1 MPILA
6 VLLSSVLMS
15 PLAQGPGSAPAAA
28 APTAARIEWQ
38 RSLADALAVQEA
50 TGLPL
55 LVVVNMDGEVFNER
69 FAKSTYKDPAFVAST
84 RGYVCV
90 VASPDRHTDKDYDA
104 DGNRIECPRFGG
116 CTCSEHIQI
125 EPELFRRYFNGTRNA
140 PRHVGVTK
148 QGAIVFDRFL
158 DTSMQTAIDAIAK
171 NAGDASKQPGA
182 STDPAVLFGRRDALA
197 RRTLEAMWQRGD
209 AAARRALMVAAA
221 DAGNEPYDMLR
232 AGLRDEDA
240 EVAAKAA
247 LALAKR
253 GGKDALIDLEDA
265 LARHP
270 SGPVHDALVARIVE
284 LAKTDDAA
292 KRLAAHLVAPV
303 APTRIAAPWSNAWAA
318 PRFDDGDRA
327 AIEKELDRCETAL
340 KQTPDDDEARL
351 ALAVAQAAFADILAR
366 DGDKGPEFWFADAIG
381 SARKVK
387 AKELQPEAQAVIAY
401 ASYMT
406 GEAQACGTALAL
418 AQAAP
423 QNGRQPAPA
432 LAARFLDVAI
442 AGTATKVFGDTGGNA
457 ARAWRSE
464 IDRVVAMLDLM
475 NERKAVREGALL
487 AGAGLLEYGGLRAQA
502 RARLADAVARFP
514 GSPKAHE
521 RWRNRLLVDLGVAGM
536 RKAYAEFVA
545 TAADK
550 PEAEWFAGYA
560 GIVAGEQE
568 TRDKRAAQGIAAYAE
583 AIERLQRSAAGNA
596 DFADSANGLAVLALA
611 GRAELLAEDGKPEDA
626 AADLL
631 RAWALRPDGFD
642 EADGLQR
649 KPRGIAS
656 RVAQALQKAGKAELA
671 AKLAPMLP

>member
-1 MPILA
+1 MPMLA

>member
-1 MPILA
+1 MLA

-240 EVAAKAA
+240 GVAAKAA

-583 AIERLQRSAAGNA
+583 AIDRLQRSAAGNA

>member
-1 MPILA
+1 MPMLA

-568 TRDKRAAQGIAAYAE
+568 TRDKRVAQGLSAYGE

-611 GRAELLAEDGKPEDA
+611 GRAELLVEDGKPEDA

-631 RAWALRPDGFD
+631 RAWGLRADSFD

>member
-1 MPILA
+1 MLA

>member
-1 MPILA
+1 MLA
-6 VLLSSVLMS
+6 VLLSSALMS
-15 PLAQGPGSAPAAA
+15 PLAQDPGSAPAAA
-28 APTAARIEWQ
+28 APTPTRIEWQ
-38 RSLADALAVQEA
+38 RSLADALAVQQA

-69 FAKSTYKDPAFVAST
+69 FAKSTYKDPAFIAST

-158 DTSMQTAIDAIAK
+158 DTSMQTAIDAIAE
-171 NAGDASKQPGA
+171 NAGDAGKQPGP
-182 STDPAVLFGRRDALA
+182 STDFAVLFGRRDALA
-197 RRTLEAMWQRGD
+197 RRTLERSWRTGSAVE
-209 AAARRALMVAAA
+209 RRKLMEAAA
-221 DAGNEPYDMLR
+221 DASNEPYDLLR

-265 LARHP
+265 LARQP
-270 SGPVHDALVARIVE
+270 SGPVHDALVARVVE

-292 KRLAAHLVAPV
+292 KRLAAHLVAPAV
-303 APTRIAAPWSNAWAA
+303 PTRIAAPWSNAWAA
-318 PRFDDGDRA
+318 PRYDDGDRA
-327 AIEKELDRCETAL
+327 AVEKELDRCEAAL
-340 KQTPDDDEARL
+340 KQAPDDDEARL

-366 DGDKGPEFWFADAIG
+366 DGDKGPEFWFADAVG

-387 AKELQPEAQAVIAY
+387 AKEMQPEAQAVIAY

-418 AQAAP
+418 AQSAP
-423 QNGRQPAPA
+423 QSGRQPSPA

-442 AGTATKVFGDTGGNA
+442 AGTATKVFGDNGGNA

-514 GSPKAHE
+514 GSATAHD
-521 RWRNRLLVDLGVAGM
+521 RWRARLLVDLGATGM
-536 RKAYAEFVA
+536 RKAYDEFVA
-545 TAADK
+545 AAANK

-560 GIVAGEQE
+560 AVVAGEQE

-596 DFADSANGLAVLALA
+596 NFADSANGLAVLALA
-611 GRAELLAEDGKPEDA
+611 GRAELLAEGGRAEEA
-626 AADLL
+626 TADLL
-631 RAWALRPDGFD
+631 RAWGLRADSFD

-656 RVAQALQKAGKAELA
+656 RVAQAMEKAGKAELS
-671 AKLAPMLP
+671 AKLKPMLP

>member
-1 MPILA
+1 MLA

-432 LAARFLDVAI
+432 LAARFFDVAI

>member
-1 MPILA
+1 MLA

-611 GRAELLAEDGKPEDA
+611 GRAELLVEDGKPEDA

>member
-1 MPILA
+1 MLA

-15 PLAQGPGSAPAAA
+15 TLPQGPGSAPAAA

-171 NAGDASKQPGA
+171 NAGDASKQPGP

-418 AQAAP
+418 AQAAT

-502 RARLADAVARFP
+502 RARLAEAVARFP

-560 GIVAGEQE
+560 GVVAGEQE
-568 TRDKRAAQGIAAYAE
+568 TRDKRAAQGLSAYGE
-583 AIERLQRSAAGNA
+583 AIDRLQRSAAGNA

-611 GRAELLAEDGKPEDA
+611 GRAELLVEDGKPEDA

>member
-1 MPILA
+1 MPMLA

-15 PLAQGPGSAPAAA
+15 PLAQDPGSAPAAA

-171 NAGDASKQPGA
+171 NAGDASKQPGP

-418 AQAAP
+418 AQSAP

-502 RARLADAVARFP
+502 RARLAEAVARFP

-560 GIVAGEQE
+560 GVVAGEQE

-583 AIERLQRSAAGNA
+583 AIDRLQRSAAGNA
-596 DFADSANGLAVLALA
+596 DFADSANGLAVMALA
-611 GRAELLAEDGKPEDA
+611 GRAELLVEDGKPEDA

-656 RVAQALQKAGKAELA
+656 RVAQALEKAGKAELA
-671 AKLAPMLP
+671 AKLKPMLP

>member
-1 MPILA
+1 MLA

-15 PLAQGPGSAPAAA
+15 PLAQDPGSAPAAA
-28 APTAARIEWQ
+28 VPTAARIEWQ

-171 NAGDASKQPGA
+171 NAGDASKQPGP

-418 AQAAP
+418 AQSAP

-502 RARLADAVARFP
+502 RARLAEAVARFP

-560 GIVAGEQE
+560 GVVAGEQE

-583 AIERLQRSAAGNA
+583 AIDRLQRSAAGNA

-611 GRAELLAEDGKPEDA
+611 GRAELLVEDGKPEDA

-631 RAWALRPDGFD
+631 RAWGLRAESFD

-656 RVAQALQKAGKAELA
+656 RVAQALEKAGKAELA
-671 AKLAPMLP
+671 AKLKPMLP

>member
-1 MPILA
+1 
-6 VLLSSVLMS
+6 
-15 PLAQGPGSAPAAA
+15 
-28 APTAARIEWQ
+28 
-38 RSLADALAVQEA
+38 
-50 TGLPL
+50 
-55 LVVVNMDGEVFNER
+55 MDGEVFNER
-69 FAKSTYKDPAFVAST
+69 FAKSTYKDPAFIAST
-84 RGYVCV
+84 KGWICV

>member
-1 MPILA
+1 MLA

-568 TRDKRAAQGIAAYAE
+568 TRDKRVAQGLSAYGE

-611 GRAELLAEDGKPEDA
+611 GRAELLVEDGKPEDA

-631 RAWALRPDGFD
+631 RAWGLRADSFD

>member
-1 MPILA
+1 MLA

-418 AQAAP
+418 AQAAT

-442 AGTATKVFGDTGGNA
+442 AGTATKVFGETGGNA

>member
-1 MPILA
+1 MPISA
-6 VLLSSVLMS
+6 ALL
-15 PLAQGPGSAPAAA
+15 PLALLATAAQDPAA
-28 APTAARIEWQ
+28 PPEPPRIEWQ
-38 RSLADALAVQEA
+38 RSLADALAAQTA

-69 FAKSTYKDPAFVAST
+69 FARSTYKDPAFIAST
-84 RGYVCV
+84 KGWICV

-140 PRHVGVTK
+140 PRHVGVGK
-148 QGAIVFDRFL
+148 DGAILFDRFL
-158 DTSMQTAIDAIAK
+158 DQSMQTAIDAIARGG
-171 NAGDASKQPGA
+171 GDAQKQPGP
-182 STDPAVLFGRRDALA
+182 SSDPAVLFGRRDALA

-209 AAARRALMVAAA
+209 AAARARLMEAAA
-221 DAGNEPYDMLR
+221 DATNEPYDLLR

-240 EVAAKAA
+240 GVAAKAA

-265 LARHP
+265 LARQP
-270 SGPVHDALVARIVE
+270 AGPVHDALVARIVE

-292 KRLAAHLVAPV
+292 KRLAAHLVAPA
-303 APTRIAAPWSNAWAA
+303 APTTIAAPWSNAWAS
-318 PRFDDGDRA
+318 PRYDDGDRTA
-327 AIEKELDRCETAL
+327 VEKELDRCEAAL
-340 KQTPDDDEARL
+340 KQKPDDDEARL
-351 ALAVAQAAFADILAR
+351 ALALAQAAFADILAR
-366 DGDKGPEFWFADAIG
+366 DGDKGPEFWFADAIA

-387 AKELQPEAQAVIAY
+387 AKDLQPEAQAVIAY
-401 ASYMT
+401 AAYMT

-418 AQAAP
+418 AQSALQSA
-423 QNGRQPAPA
+423 RQPAPA

-442 AGTATKVFGDTGGNA
+442 AGTATRVFGETGGSA
-457 ARAWRSE
+457 ARAWRAD

-475 NERKAVREGALL
+475 AERKAAREGALL

-502 RARLADAVARFP
+502 RARLADAVERFP
-514 GSPKAHE
+514 GSTKAHE
-521 RWRNRLLVDLGVAGM
+521 RWRARLLIDVGVAGM
-536 RKAYAEFVA
+536 RKAYAAFVDK
-545 TAADK
+545 AANK

-560 GIVAGEQE
+560 AIVAGEQE
-568 TRDKRAAQGIAAYAE
+568 TREKRAPQALDAYGE
-583 AIERLQRSAAGNA
+583 AVDRLQRSAAGNA
-596 DFADSANGLAVLALA
+596 EYAASANGLAVMALA
-611 GRAELLAEDGKPEDA
+611 GRAELLAEGGKPEQA

-631 RAWALRPDGFD
+631 RAWDLRADSFD

-656 RVAQALQKAGKAELA
+656 RVAQALANAGKADLA
-671 AKLAPMLP
+671 ARLKPMLP

>member
-1 MPILA
+1 MLA

-15 PLAQGPGSAPAAA
+15 PLAQDPGSAPAAA

-171 NAGDASKQPGA
+171 NAGDASKQPGP

-418 AQAAP
+418 AQSAP

-502 RARLADAVARFP
+502 RARLAEAVARFP

-560 GIVAGEQE
+560 GVVAGEQE

-583 AIERLQRSAAGNA
+583 AIDRLQRSAAGNA
-596 DFADSANGLAVLALA
+596 DFADSANGLAVMALA
-611 GRAELLAEDGKPEDA
+611 GRAELLVEDGKPEDA

-656 RVAQALQKAGKAELA
+656 RVAQALEKAGKAELA
-671 AKLAPMLP
+671 AKLKPMLP

>member
-1 MPILA
+1 MPMLA
-6 VLLSSVLMS
+6 ALLSSVLLS
-15 PLAQGPGSAPAAA
+15 PLAQDPGSAPAPA
-28 APTAARIEWQ
+28 APAPTRIEWQ
-38 RSLADALAVQEA
+38 RSLADALAVQQA

-116 CTCSEHIQI
+116 CTCSEHINI

-140 PRHVGVTK
+140 PRHVGVTT

-158 DTSMQTAIDAIAK
+158 DQSMQTAIDAIAK
-171 NAGDASKQPGA
+171 NAGDASKQPGP

-209 AAARRALMVAAA
+209 AAARRKLMDAAA
-221 DAGNEPYDMLR
+221 DATSEPLDLMR
-232 AGLRDEDA
+232 AGLRDADA

-265 LARHP
+265 LARQP
-270 SGPVHDALVARIVE
+270 SGPVHDALVARVVE
-284 LAKTDDAA
+284 LAKTDEAA
-292 KRLAAHLVAPV
+292 KRLAAHLVAPAV
-303 APTRIAAPWSNAWAA
+303 PTRIAAPWSNTWSA
-318 PRFDDGDRA
+318 PRYDDGDRRA
-327 AIEKELDRCETAL
+327 VEKELDRCEAAL
-340 KQTPDDDEARL
+340 KQKPDDDETRL
-351 ALAVAQAAFADILAR
+351 ALSIAQVALADLLVR
-366 DGDKGPEFWFADAIG
+366 DGDSGPEFWFADAMA

-387 AKELQPEAQAVIAY
+387 AADLQPEAQAVIAY
-401 ASYMT
+401 AAYMT

-418 AQAAP
+418 AQSAV
-423 QNGRQPAPA
+423 QSVRQPPPA

-442 AGTATKVFGDTGGNA
+442 AGTATKVFGETGSNA
-457 ARAWRSE
+457 ARAWRAE

-475 NERKAVREGALL
+475 SERKIAREGALL
-487 AGAGLLEYGGLRAQA
+487 AGAGLLEFGGLRAQA

-514 GSPKAHE
+514 GSAKAHD
-521 RWRNRLLVDLGVAGM
+521 RWRTRLLVDLGVAGM
-536 RKAYAEFVA
+536 RKAYDEFVA
-545 TAADK
+545 KAANK

-560 GIVAGEQE
+560 AVVAGEQD
-568 TRDKRAAQGIAAYAE
+568 TRDKRVAQGLSAYGE
-583 AIERLQRSAAGNA
+583 AIERLQRSGAGNA

-631 RAWALRPDGFD
+631 RAWALRPDSFD

-649 KPRGIAS
+649 KPRGVAS
-656 RVAQALQKAGKAELA
+656 RVAQALEKAGKAELA
-671 AKLAPMLP
+671 AKLKPMLP

>member
-1 MPILA
+1 
-6 VLLSSVLMS
+6 
-15 PLAQGPGSAPAAA
+15 
-28 APTAARIEWQ
+28 
-38 RSLADALAVQEA
+38 
-50 TGLPL
+50 
-55 LVVVNMDGEVFNER
+55 
-69 FAKSTYKDPAFVAST
+69 
-84 RGYVCV
+84 
-90 VASPDRHTDKDYDA
+90 
-104 DGNRIECPRFGG
+104 
-116 CTCSEHIQI
+116 
-125 EPELFRRYFNGTRNA
+125 
-140 PRHVGVTK
+140 
-148 QGAIVFDRFL
+148 
-158 DTSMQTAIDAIAK
+158 MQTAIDAIAK

-197 RRTLEAMWQRGD
+197 RRTLEAMWKRGD
-209 AAARRALMVAAA
+209 AAARARLMEAAA
-221 DAGNEPYDMLR
+221 DATNEPYDLLR

-265 LARHP
+265 LARQP
-270 SGPVHDALVARIVE
+270 AGPVHDALVARIVE

-327 AIEKELDRCETAL
+327 AIEKELDRCEAAL
-340 KQTPDDDEARL
+340 KQAPDDDEARL
-351 ALAVAQAAFADILAR
+351 AQAVAQAAFADILAR

-560 GIVAGEQE
+560 GVVAGEQE
-568 TRDKRAAQGIAAYAE
+568 TRDKRVAQGLSAYGE

-611 GRAELLAEDGKPEDA
+611 GRAELLVEDGKPEDA

-631 RAWALRPDGFD
+631 RAWGLRADSFD

>member
-1 MPILA
+1 MPMLA

-327 AIEKELDRCETAL
+327 AIEKELDRCEAAL
-340 KQTPDDDEARL
+340 KQAPDDDEARL
-351 ALAVAQAAFADILAR
+351 AQAVAQAAFADILAR
-366 DGDKGPEFWFADAIG
+366 DGDTGPEFWFADAIG

-611 GRAELLAEDGKPEDA
+611 GRAELLVEDGNPEDA

-631 RAWALRPDGFD
+631 RAWGLRADSFD

>member
-240 EVAAKAA
+240 GVAAKAA

>member
-15 PLAQGPGSAPAAA
+15 PLAQDPGSAPAAA

-197 RRTLEAMWQRGD
+197 RRTLEAMWKRGD
-209 AAARRALMVAAA
+209 AAARARLMEAAA
-221 DAGNEPYDMLR
+221 DATNEPYDLLR

-240 EVAAKAA
+240 GVAAKAA

-265 LARHP
+265 LARQP
-270 SGPVHDALVARIVE
+270 AGPVHDALVARIVE

-418 AQAAP
+418 AQAAT

-442 AGTATKVFGDTGGNA
+442 AGTATKVFGETGGNA

-475 NERKAVREGALL
+475 NERKAFREGALL

-560 GIVAGEQE
+560 GVVAGEQE
-568 TRDKRAAQGIAAYAE
+568 TRDKRVAQGLSAYGE

-611 GRAELLAEDGKPEDA
+611 GRAELLVEDGKPEDA

-631 RAWALRPDGFD
+631 RAWGLRADSFD

>member
-1 MPILA
+1 MPMLA

-611 GRAELLAEDGKPEDA
+611 GRAELLVEDGKPEDA

-631 RAWALRPDGFD
+631 RAWGLRADSFD

>member
-1 MPILA
+1 MLA

-631 RAWALRPDGFD
+631 RAWGLRADSFD

>member
-1 MPILA
+1 MPMLA

-116 CTCSEHIQI
+116 CTCSEHINI

-140 PRHVGVTK
+140 PRHVGVGK
-148 QGAIVFDRFL
+148 DGAILFDRFL
-158 DTSMQTAIDAIAK
+158 DQSMQTAIDAIARGG
-171 NAGDASKQPGA
+171 GDAQKQPGP
-182 STDPAVLFGRRDALA
+182 SSDPAVLFGRRDALA
-197 RRTLEAMWQRGD
+197 RRTLEAMWKRGD
-209 AAARRALMVAAA
+209 AAARARLMEAAA
-221 DAGNEPYDMLR
+221 DATNEPYDLLR

-240 EVAAKAA
+240 GVAAKAA

-265 LARHP
+265 LARQP
-270 SGPVHDALVARIVE
+270 AGPVHDALVARIVE

-292 KRLAAHLVAPV
+292 KRLAAHLVAPA
-303 APTRIAAPWSNAWAA
+303 APTTIAAPWSNTWSAA
-318 PRFDDGDRA
+318 RYDDGDRA
-327 AIEKELDRCETAL
+327 AVEKELDRCEAAL
-340 KQTPDDDEARL
+340 KQKPDDDETRL
-351 ALAVAQAAFADILAR
+351 ALALAQAALADILAR
-366 DGDKGPEFWFADAIG
+366 DGDKGPEFWFADAIA

-387 AKELQPEAQAVIAY
+387 AKDLQPEAQAVIAY
-401 ASYMT
+401 AAYMT

-418 AQAAP
+418 AQSAV
-423 QNGRQPAPA
+423 QSVRQPPPA

-442 AGTATKVFGDTGGNA
+442 AGTATKVFGETGNSA
-457 ARAWRSE
+457 ARAWRAE

-475 NERKAVREGALL
+475 NERKVAREGALL

-502 RARLADAVARFP
+502 RTRLADAVARFP
-514 GSPKAHE
+514 GSPKAHD
-521 RWRNRLLVDLGVAGM
+521 RWRTRLLVDLGAAGM
-536 RKAYAEFVA
+536 RKAYDEFV
-545 TAADK
+545 TQAANK

-560 GIVAGEQE
+560 ALVAGEQE
-568 TRDKRAAQGIAAYAE
+568 TRDKRVAPGLSAYGE
-583 AIERLQRSAAGNA
+583 AIERLQRSAAGSA

-631 RAWALRPDGFD
+631 RAWALRADSFD
-642 EADGLQR
+642 EEDGLQR

-671 AKLAPMLP
+671 AKLVPMLP

>member
-1 MPILA
+1 MLA

-611 GRAELLAEDGKPEDA
+611 GRAELLVEDGKPEDA

-631 RAWALRPDGFD
+631 RAWGLRADSFD

>member
-15 PLAQGPGSAPAAA
+15 PLAQDPGSAPAAA

>member
-15 PLAQGPGSAPAAA
+15 PLAQDPGSAPAAA

-197 RRTLEAMWQRGD
+197 RRTLEAMWKRGD
-209 AAARRALMVAAA
+209 AAARARLMEAAA
-221 DAGNEPYDMLR
+221 DATNEPYDLLR

-240 EVAAKAA
+240 GVAAKAA

-265 LARHP
+265 LARQP
-270 SGPVHDALVARIVE
+270 AGPVHDALVARIVE

-418 AQAAP
+418 AQAAT

-442 AGTATKVFGDTGGNA
+442 AGTATKVFGETGGNA

-560 GIVAGEQE
+560 GVVAGEQE
-568 TRDKRAAQGIAAYAE
+568 TRDKRVAQGLSAYGE

-611 GRAELLAEDGKPEDA
+611 GRAELLVEDGKPEDA

-631 RAWALRPDGFD
+631 RAWGLRADSFD

>member
-1 MPILA
+1 MLA

-197 RRTLEAMWQRGD
+197 RRTLEAMWKRGD